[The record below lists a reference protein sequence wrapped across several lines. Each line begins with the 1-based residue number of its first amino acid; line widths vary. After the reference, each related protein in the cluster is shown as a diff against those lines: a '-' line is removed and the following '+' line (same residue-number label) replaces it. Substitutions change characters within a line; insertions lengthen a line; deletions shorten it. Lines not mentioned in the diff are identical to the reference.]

1 MIHPNP
7 PRSASCCRLRCR
19 HLQLQPVQ
27 PSPGVLD
34 EGEGPQDSHHRPPHL
49 HLGRQVRYLST
60 YNMLISRKKITVVN
74 ETVRKLFNAELKC
87 KKLILILNISHK
99 AEAK

>member
-1 MIHPNP
+1 MRARDLRILTIGLLTYTSDA
-7 PRSASCCRLRCR
+7 RS
-19 HLQLQPVQ
+19 
-27 PSPGVLD
+27 D
-34 EGEGPQDSHHRPPHL
+34 T
-49 HLGRQVRYLST
+49 ST

-99 AEAK
+99 GEAK